1 VLRVQGMELAGLF
14 LDIGLL
20 ALPAELLAVPGPLG
34 PGAVELLHGHADT
47 SGDILEPLARVGVP
61 VAAVRAH
68 HERLDGSGYP
78 RGLRGRQVPFGA
90 QVLAVVDTWAALTRP
105 RPHRPA
111 LAEPDALAVLRREV
125 RAGRLPG
132 KLVDALERLVG
143 AGGRT
148 DPPGVNQ
155 EVAGLDIDPGVD
167 EPGEPE
173 PPMTVVQPATGRL
186 ALSL

>member
-1 VLRVQGMELAGLF
+1 
-14 LDIGLL
+14 
-20 ALPAELLAVPGPLG
+20 
-34 PGAVELLHGHADT
+34 
-47 SGDILEPLARVGVP
+47 
-61 VAAVRAH
+61 
-68 HERLDGSGYP
+68 
-78 RGLRGRQVPFGA
+78 VPFGA

-111 LAEPDALAVLRREV
+111 LSEPDALAVLRREV

-148 DPPGVNQ
+148 DPPGVTA
-155 EVAGLDIDPGVD
+155 EVAGLDVGPGVD
-167 EPGEPE
+167 EPGEPG